1 MRELITAGRLGPG
14 EQLVEQSLVEVCGV
28 SRNTLREGYRILAD
42 EGLVVHVP
50 HRGVFVSAPGVAEVR
65 DVYTARRVVEC
76 GALRERAGAGL
87 AVAGA
92 PPAGG
97 DPAVVVLEQLVGRAR
112 EAAAAGRWSEV
123 GDLNMAVHQQWVDLA
138 GSRWLSAAAK
148 GLLAHARLAF
158 RTLADPG
165 GLHSPRGEERARGG
179 ARGSG
184 GVRRRPRTCWRGT
197 CTARRA
203 WSSTRCGEPA
213 GRVSRRGQEVPTT
226 LCSRASGGYRAPRGG
241 PVVDAMR

>member
-1 MRELITAGRLGPG
+1 MSRVQGFHRSGVHNVTVTTELGGQRCARTVRELITAGRLGPG

-87 AVAGA
+87 AVGGGPA
-92 PPAGG
+92 AGG

-138 GSRWLSAAAK
+138 GSRWLSASAK

-165 GLHSPRGEERARGG
+165 RLHSAFVEENARVVGHVAAGEFGAAADLLEGYLHRAEG
-179 ARGSG
+179 
-184 GVRRRPRTCWRGT
+184 
-197 CTARRA
+197 
-203 WSSTRCGEPA
+203 
-213 GRVSRRGQEVPTT
+213 
-226 LCSRASGGYRAPRGG
+226 L
-241 PVVDAMR
+241 VVDAMR

>member
-1 MRELITAGRLGPG
+1 MSRIQGFHRSGVHNVTVTTELGGQRCARTVRGLITAGRLGPG

-50 HRGVFVSAPGVAEVR
+50 HRGVFVSSPGVAEVR

-87 AVAGA
+87 AVGGGPA
-92 PPAGG
+92 AGG

-112 EAAAAGRWSEV
+112 EAAADGRWSEV

-165 GLHSPRGEERARGG
+165 GLHSAFVEENARVVGHVAAGEFGAAADLLEGYLHRAEG
-179 ARGSG
+179 
-184 GVRRRPRTCWRGT
+184 
-197 CTARRA
+197 
-203 WSSTRCGEPA
+203 
-213 GRVSRRGQEVPTT
+213 
-226 LCSRASGGYRAPRGG
+226 L
-241 PVVDAMR
+241 VVDAMR